1 VSRRF
6 NIVLEEDELEEAIE
20 RYGLKNVGY
29 EIHRAF
35 ISDLKRKKNHEAVK
49 RAQREARIKLLSGEL
64 DG

>member
-1 VSRRF
+1 
-6 NIVLEEDELEEAIE
+6 VLEEDELEEAIE

-49 RAQREARIKLLSGEL
+49 RAQREARIKQHYPDNLRGGNNGL
-64 DG
+64 